1 MAVGETLI
9 AETRRE
15 NAPDFGDE
23 RAVEKN
29 GESGK
34 GRSLSQNTKC
44 QKGRT
49 WQSRQ
54 YPLIGGRLQLHQV
67 RYGWNGRAFS
77 MPSSDDQDGTCHG
90 CSPDGSSST
99 KRAAIADVGTRQLS
113 FRPNRRYRLR
123 AILS

>member
-1 MAVGETLI
+1 MLA
-9 AETRRE
+9 
-15 NAPDFGDE
+15 
-23 RAVEKN
+23 
-29 GESGK
+29 
-34 GRSLSQNTKC
+34 KC

-49 WQSRQ
+49 RQSRQ
-54 YPLIGGRLQLHQV
+54 YPLVDGRLQLRQV

-90 CSPDGSSST
+90 CSPDGSSSR
-99 KRAAIADVGTRQLS
+99 KRAASADVGTRQLS

>member
-1 MAVGETLI
+1 MDSPLEEEGFEPSV
-9 AETRRE
+9 
-15 NAPDFGDE
+15 P
-23 RAVEKN
+23 VKKN
-29 GESGK
+29 GERGK
-34 GRSLSQNTKC
+34 GRSLSQNAKC
-44 QKGRT
+44 RKGRT
-49 WQSRQ
+49 RQSRQ
-54 YPLIGGRLQLHQV
+54 YPLIGGRLQLRQV